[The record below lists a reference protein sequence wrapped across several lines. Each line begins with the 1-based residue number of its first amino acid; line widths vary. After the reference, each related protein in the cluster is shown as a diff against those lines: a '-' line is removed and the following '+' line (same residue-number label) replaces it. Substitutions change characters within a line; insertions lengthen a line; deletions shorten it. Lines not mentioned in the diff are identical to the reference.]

1 MNKQELEQFEKSAVD
16 VCSQATRKLYKDFQL
31 AGYDL
36 SGIELKKYGT
46 IDEGNYQSEIALTI
60 YQHTDGT
67 GNLIPID
74 WVEELICLNASPRY
88 TLDGIKK
95 WIDEQLQE
103 ISFELGVKLNRNRK
117 EEWDY
122 VRPKQRSN

>member
-1 MNKQELEQFEKSAVD
+1 MNKQELEQFEKSVVE
-16 VCSQATRKLYKDFQL
+16 VCSQATRKIYKDIQL

-46 IDEGNYQSEIALTI
+46 IGAGDYQSEIALTI
-60 YQHTDGT
+60 YQHNDGT

-74 WVEELICLNASPRY
+74 WLEELICLNNSPRY

-103 ISFELGVKLNRNRK
+103 ISFDLGIKLKSNMRNRD
-117 EEWDY
+117 EPD
-122 VRPKQRSN
+122 R

>member
-1 MNKQELEQFEKSAVD
+1 MNKQELEQFEKSAVE
-16 VCSQATRKLYKDFQL
+16 VCSHATRKIYKDFQL
-31 AGYDL
+31 AGYEL

-46 IDEGNYQSEIALTI
+46 IGEGDYQSEITLTI

-74 WVEELICLNASPRY
+74 WIEELIYLNDSPIY

-95 WIDEQLQE
+95 WIYEQLQE
-103 ISFELGVKLNRNRK
+103 MYSELRIKSNRKRK
-117 EEWDY
+117 EE
-122 VRPKQRSN
+122 